1 VTVGGYPMNGST
13 RSNVFVNA
21 DYSILVR
28 NRNGFTV
35 FSAPNLPFED
45 SSDNQYFLQAGSG
58 AVQRTVQSKLR
69 DAVSVK
75 DFGAVGDGVAD
86 DTAAIQAA
94 IAQAGNGG
102 SVFFPAGTYRTTS
115 TTDGSNRTLFGVGEA
130 SVIKPDAAV
139 TVCILLDSDANGETG
154 FAWSTEVR
162 SLFLEGDNTSGAT
175 GIFVGQTVTTANYLI
190 DNVTVNRFA
199 GAGGFGIKVVESVYC
214 KIQNCEIARCQVN
227 FYAKGTGTNP
237 TTTVV
242 ENCYI
247 RAADAQG
254 GFVQGAWQITFRNC
268 VFEANR
274 LAGLRVA
281 PLTGFNAIQANIED
295 CWFEDNQINASPRT
309 SSYALELDGSAAGAT
324 LTCDLSNVFFGIT
337 ALTEKA
343 IYAINLFSSSWKNIE
358 NRNIANSIA
367 IGQLSTNDVVV
378 TSAPTSFDW
387 MATIDSLDGSKVS
400 YLPVAFTA
408 WQSWTP
414 TITCFGSM
422 TFSVTNIY
430 KARYK
435 VIGKTVT
442 VILNFD
448 GTTGGAASQAFIVS
462 LPAGV
467 QAADTN
473 QWSSAI
479 AVDAGVDV
487 TGYVRSGG
495 VDGLYI
501 GRLSGNY
508 SIGGSNGAKCSFTF
522 EIQ

>member
-1 VTVGGYPMNGST
+1 M
-13 RSNVFVNA
+13 
-21 DYSILVR
+21 
-28 NRNGFTV
+28 
-35 FSAPNLPFED
+35 
-45 SSDNQYFLQAGSG
+45 
-58 AVQRTVQSKLR
+58 R
-69 DAVSVK
+69 DVVSVR

-94 IAQAGNGG
+94 IAAVGDGG
-102 SVFFPAGTYRTTS
+102 SVFFPAGTYRTT
-115 TTDGSNRTLFGVGEA
+115 TTIDGSNRTLFGVGEA

-139 TVCILLDSDANGETG
+139 TVCILLDSDANSATG
-154 FAWSTEVR
+154 FSWSTEVR
-162 SLFLEGDNTSGAT
+162 SLFIEGKNTSGAT

-281 PLTGFNAIQANIED
+281 PLAGFNAIQTNIED

-309 SSYALELDGSAAGAT
+309 SSYALELDNTAVGTT

-343 IYAINLFSSSWKNIE
+343 IYAVNLFSSSWKNID

-367 IGQLSTNDVVV
+367 VGQLSTNDIVV
-378 TSAPTSFDW
+378 TSAQTNYDW
-387 MATIDSLDGSKVS
+387 VATINSLDGSKVT
-400 YLPVAFTA
+400 YLPSAFEA
-408 WQSWTP
+408 WKSWTP
-414 TITCFGSM
+414 TITPFGGM
-422 TFSVTNIY
+422 TYTVSNIY
-430 KARYK
+430 KARYR
-435 VIGKTVT
+435 VVGKTCT
-442 VILNFD
+442 VVLNFD
-448 GTTGGAASQAFIVS
+448 GTTGGVASSAFTVS
-462 LPAGV
+462 LPAGI
-467 QAADTN
+467 QAADVN
-473 QWSSAI
+473 QWSSAL
-479 AVDAGVDV
+479 AVNAGANEV
-487 TGYVRSGG
+487 GYVRTGS

-501 GRLSGNY
+501 GKLSGVY
-508 SIGGSNGAKCSFTF
+508 SIGGSNGARCSFIF